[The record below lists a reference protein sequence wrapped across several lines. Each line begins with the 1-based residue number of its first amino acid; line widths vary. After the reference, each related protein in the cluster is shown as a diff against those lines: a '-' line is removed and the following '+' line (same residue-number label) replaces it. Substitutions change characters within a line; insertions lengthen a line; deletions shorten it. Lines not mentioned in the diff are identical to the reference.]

1 MEIPLECY
9 KQLISIILPMKGV
22 SDNNA
27 PKKVKTKGNKL
38 ELKKP
43 LQVLQLNKKD
53 AQIQSQVENLEDK
66 KVAQQKEPINLKSDK
81 NLLSKPNSQSE
92 ISNNKIVNDY
102 QLNEPEQFKSDKRLE
117 KPIIFSDENE
127 EDSLFLE
134 RTVDDFDFDEN
145 EFLAALNENEPIGLT
160 GETIK
165 GKVIALESDG
175 LYIDIGGKAPGYMP
189 KKECGIGVITNFKE
203 KFPIDLEM
211 EVLVI
216 KEQNAD
222 GMVTV
227 SARALILRK
236 SWEKVKEIAK
246 TGDLKEVLINGF
258 NRGGLTCDV
267 EGIRG
272 FIPRSQ
278 LEDGSEY
285 QSLVGKTI
293 KIAFLE
299 VNPETRKLV
308 LSEKKANLVSK
319 FKELQLGQLIE
330 GEILAIKPYG
340 FFVELGGA
348 SGLLHQSSV
357 TKGSLRS
364 LREVFTEGEV
374 IRALITEIDLE
385 KGRIGL
391 DTSLLENLPGE
402 ILIDKEKVMAEA
414 SVRALKTQS
423 LFDKKNSLQ

>member
-1 MEIPLECY
+1 
-9 KQLISIILPMKGV
+9 MKGV

-27 PKKVKTKGNKL
+27 PKKVKTKGSKI

-43 LQVLQLNKKD
+43 LQVLKLNKKD
-53 AQIQSQVENLEDK
+53 SKQNQNGENPEGKIPLEDIK
-66 KVAQQKEPINLKSDK
+66 NDIPKQDKGTVSSEKS
-81 NLLSKPNSQSE
+81 LSE
-92 ISNNKIVNDY
+92 IIDQNSFGSKENF
-102 QLNEPEQFKSDKRLE
+102 EPENFDNEIKLE
-117 KPIIFSDENE
+117 KPSVYSDKDAKQNP
-127 EDSLFLE
+127 FLE

-160 GETIK
+160 GEILK

-203 KFPIDLEM
+203 RFPINLEI

-236 SWEKVKEIAK
+236 SWEKVNEIAK
-246 TGDLKEVLINGF
+246 AGELQDVLINGF

-267 EGIRG
+267 EGLRG

-278 LEDGSEY
+278 LENGSDY
-285 QSLVGKTI
+285 QALVSKNI
-293 KIAFLE
+293 KVAFLE
-299 VNPETRKLV
+299 VNPDTRKLV
-308 LSEKKANLVSK
+308 LSEKKASLISK

-330 GEILAIKPYG
+330 GKVLAIKPYG
-340 FFVELGGA
+340 FFVDIGGA

-357 TKGSLRS
+357 TKGNLRS
-364 LREVFTEGEV
+364 LREVFSEGE
-374 IRALITEIDLE
+374 IIKSLITEIDLE

-402 ILIDKEKVMAEA
+402 ILIDKEKIMAEA
-414 SVRALKTQS
+414 DERAIKTQS
-423 LFDKKNSLQ
+423 LFDKKNNI